1 MYLGKV
7 IGNLVSVIKHK
18 DYVGLKLLVVQPV
31 YPDGGAWSDPLI
43 CVDTVDSGIGDTVIY
58 LDEGNSA
65 RQVLGLG
72 PDAPVRPV
80 IVGVLDELRW
90 RDNDGAAHQRFPNSE
105 HGL

>member
-1 MYLGKV
+1 VYLGKV

-31 YPDGGAWSDPLI
+31 YPDGHSWSDPLI
-43 CVDTVDSGIGDTVIY
+43 CVDMVDAGIGDTVIY

-65 RQVLGLG
+65 RQLLELG
-72 PDAPVRPV
+72 PDSPVRPV

-90 RDNDGAAHQRFPNSE
+90 TDDVGVSHQRFPNNE
-105 HGL
+105 PRL